1 MGIYF
6 LLNGEKKAWWFHS
19 ELDLVHSSML
29 RGSLIYG
36 KPWPAFKNAQNF
48 EIKPPAGTAS
58 LSSVLTLP
66 SGRWPEL
73 MGSH

>member
-1 MGIYF
+1 MGTDL
-6 LLNGEKKAWWFHS
+6 LLNGERKARWFHS
-19 ELDLVHSSML
+19 ELDLVHSSVL

-36 KPWPAFKNAQNF
+36 KPWPAFKSAQNF
-48 EIKPPAGTAS
+48 EIMPPADTAS

-66 SGRWPEL
+66 SGRWSEL